1 MTSHH
6 AHGPE
11 LGGDYDALADLF
23 LAEPAADPAPHLRLT
38 PAAPID
44 PAFEVAASP
53 ARASIKPVPRPA
65 RPVHI
70 EGLLMGHLPVLGG
83 AWVTQYA
90 KHVADQSH
98 QPVAVV
104 RAQAGTLSV
113 DLVLPRGSSGKVNSR
128 IGAGGQGDDLTR
140 ALMHAGQESSH
151 WLVRV
156 DEIDEPELLAQPRV
170 QRVTLLTGADDA
182 AVVASYRTIKNLM
195 AALETREGGSAPDL
209 GLAIMG
215 AGEEDAGD
223 AEQKIRKAVRTFLAT
238 DLQPAARVGRVGACT
253 TQTLYRA
260 ESDMSLAKVI
270 DQVSRA
276 AQAASQMVE
285 PKPTHEEPLA
295 APALAASPAMPA
307 APAATN
313 SRESAPVAALSPVRA
328 AALLGLRP
336 LQSQC
341 PYAPGV
347 MLAAGEGGRLHL
359 VIASTGAGGE
369 CSLDEG
375 VKRLLT
381 AAAWTEDHA
390 GLLEAAHADVL
401 AGIRQHG
408 PTLHLLT
415 ADAKS
420 ARGLLD
426 TGVKVHLLATAS
438 AKGETV
444 LLTHA
449 LN

>member
-11 LGGDYDALADLF
+11 IGGDYDALADLF
-23 LAEPAADPAPHLRLT
+23 LAEPAADAGPSLRLT
-38 PAAPID
+38 PSITQEAIGDSAAVASKASAAK
-44 PAFEVAASP
+44 PAA
-53 ARASIKPVPRPA
+53 RPA

-113 DLVLPRGSSGKVNSR
+113 DLVLPRGASAKVNSR
-128 IGAGGQGDDLTR
+128 IGAGVQGDDLSR
-140 ALMHAGQESSH
+140 ALMHAGQEASH

-170 QRVTLLTGADDA
+170 QSVTLLTGADDA

-195 AALETREGGSAPDL
+195 AAIGAREDGAAPNL
-209 GLAIMG
+209 GVAIMG
-215 AGEEDAGD
+215 AGEEDAGE
-223 AEQKIRKAVRTFLAT
+223 AEQKIRKAARTFLAA
-238 DLQPAARVGRVGACT
+238 DLRPAARVGRVGACT

-260 ESDMSLAKVI
+260 ESDLSLARVI
-270 DQVSRA
+270 DQVLKA
-276 AQAASQMVE
+276 AQAASQIVE
-285 PKPTHEEPLA
+285 PKPSVDATLPEVGAASLTPNAERRAPN
-295 APALAASPAMPA
+295 APAPTAS
-307 APAATN
+307 
-313 SRESAPVAALSPVRA
+313 LSGVQSTE
-328 AALLGLRP
+328 LLGLTP
-336 LQSQC
+336 LSSQC

-347 MLAAGEGGRLHL
+347 VLAAGEGGRLHL
-359 VIASTGAGGE
+359 VIASSQAGGE

-381 AAAWTEDHA
+381 AAAWADDHA
-390 GLLEAAHADVL
+390 SLLEAAHGDAL
-401 AGIRQHG
+401 AGVRQHG

-426 TGVKVHLLATAS
+426 TGVKVHLLTTAQ
-438 AKGETV
+438 ARGETV
-444 LLTHA
+444 TLVHA